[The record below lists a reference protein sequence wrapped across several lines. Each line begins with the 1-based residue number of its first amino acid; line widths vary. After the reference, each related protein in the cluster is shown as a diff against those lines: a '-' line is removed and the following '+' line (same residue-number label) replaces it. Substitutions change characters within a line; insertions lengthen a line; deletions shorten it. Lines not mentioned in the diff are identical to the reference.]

1 MSQLYFDMMKWSIAP
16 SFISLLVTRQAYGAA
31 LGKLAAANPR
41 VIALDGDMK
50 NSTFSQEML
59 KVYSDLLLVNSVNTL
74 L

>member
-1 MSQLYFDMMKWSIAP
+1 M
-16 SFISLLVTRQAYGAA
+16 TRQAYGAA

-59 KVYSDLLLVNSVNTL
+59 KVYPDLLLVNSVNTL

>member
-1 MSQLYFDMMKWSIAP
+1 M
-16 SFISLLVTRQAYGAA
+16 TRQAYGAA

-59 KVYSDLLLVNSVNTL
+59 KV
-74 L
+74 